1 MLNKI
6 LKTGLAIILIAFF
19 TICISWTKIG
29 DTSKPKVNDSTS
41 YLQNIKKRGGFN
53 FFIVSDWGW
62 NGFKYQQVVADEMGI
77 VGEKTSPKFIIS
89 CGDNFQLQGV
99 ASVQDPLWLVN
110 FENVYKNLSL
120 QVDWYP
126 VLGNHDYKGS
136 TQAEIDYSNISRRW
150 RLEAH
155 YYTFARK
162 VNDSISVRFIFLD
175 TPPFVEE
182 YHRGTGYP
190 DIAKQDTAKQLQWLE
205 EVLTNSKEQWKLVF
219 GHHPIYSASKTHG
232 NTPEMIQKVKPLLE
246 KYNAQFYFCGHDH
259 DFQHLREKNGKV
271 EYMVTGTG
279 GEPRPASSN
288 ELSIFS
294 GSTPGFSIVSFY
306 GDSIHVHFVDSK
318 GHAIYHFDRSYK

>member
-1 MLNKI
+1 MLKYI
-6 LKTGLAIILIAFF
+6 LKTSLPLFLFFILI
-19 TICISWTKIG
+19 ICISWKPSGETPPQKG
-29 DTSKPKVNDSTS
+29 TDTTS

-62 NGFKYQQVVADEMGI
+62 NGFKYQQVVADEMG
-77 VGEKTSPKFIIS
+77 VLGEKTSPKFIVS

-99 ASVQDPLWLVN
+99 ASIQDPLWMVN
-110 FENVYKNLSL
+110 FENVYKALSL
-120 QVDWYP
+120 QVDWFP
-126 VLGNHDYKGS
+126 VLGNHDYKGN

-162 VNDSISVRFIFLD
+162 INDSTSVRFIFLD

-182 YHRGTGYP
+182 YHRGNGYP
-190 DIAKQDTAKQLQWLE
+190 DISKQDTAKQIQWLTD
-205 EVLTNSKEQWKLVF
+205 VLANSTEQWKLVF

-232 NTPEMIQKVKPLLE
+232 NTPEMIRKVKPLLE
-246 KYNAQFYFCGHDH
+246 KYNAQFYICGHDH
-259 DFQHLREKNGKV
+259 DFQHLRDKNGKV
-271 EYMVTGTG
+271 EYIVTGTG

-288 ELSIFS
+288 AQSIFS

-306 GDSIHVHFVDSK
+306 GDSIHVHFVNAK
-318 GHAIYHFDRSYK
+318 GQAIYHYDRSWK